1 MATAGD
7 ERRLAGGTSGVSGSR
22 QNLLLSS
29 ADSEEDVAS
38 SAKDAVAVVRPL
50 DMEPAV
56 YRQQVFG
63 LWAADKLQ
71 MEKQERKKNTP
82 CCINLFSFLCA
93 CCLGREQW
101 PPPEIS
107 TAANDDDDDDDV

>member
-29 ADSEEDVAS
+29 ADSEEEDAAS
-38 SAKDAVAVVRPL
+38 SAEDAVVRPL

-71 MEKQERKKNTP
+71 KEKQERKEDTP
-82 CCINLFSFLCA
+82 CCINLFSYLCA

-107 TAANDDDDDDDV
+107 TAGNDDDDT

>member
-7 ERRLAGGTSGVSGSR
+7 ERRLAGGTPGVSGSR

-29 ADSEEDVAS
+29 ADSEEEEDAAS
-38 SAKDAVAVVRPL
+38 TCSAEDAAVVRPL

-71 MEKQERKKNTP
+71 KEKQERKEDTP
-82 CCINLFSFLCA
+82 CCINLFSYLCA

-107 TAANDDDDDDDV
+107 TAGTDDDDI